1 MFKNA
6 KEFVQYANKL
16 KTLREKKLNGVS
28 IYVCVGTGCTAK
40 GALKV
45 YSAFEEELKKRN
57 SSDRSR
63 WKRSMMTKS
72 R

>member
-45 YSAFEEELKKRN
+45 YSAFE
-57 SSDRSR
+57 
-63 WKRSMMTKS
+63 
-72 R
+72 